1 MGGQPLYLEPRL
13 ESRLRSLV
21 NSPELLHTLTD
32 ALGSPL
38 NVLVPDQLADNLARF
53 RSVYGTHH
61 LCGQVFLA
69 HKANRSS
76 ALLRRLAATDAG
88 VDVASLGEL
97 QHALGAGL
105 TPDRITATG
114 PKNPEFLWLAA
125 RTSVTVSL
133 DTRGEL
139 EQLAT
144 LVRTHALPRTRV
156 LLRLSG
162 FEGSGVR
169 VLTRPSRFGTA
180 VRETAPL
187 LDAVERHA
195 DVLDLVGVAYHLDTT
210 GLTEKALALEG
221 CLRVLEECRSRGLRP
236 RAVDI
241 GGGFGVNYLADG
253 GQWERY
259 TTALT
264 EAVMGIRPPLTY
276 GGHGYG
282 LRNEAG
288 TLRGALGLYPAHRPV
303 AAAGYLDE
311 LLSQPAASLG
321 GRPLAALLLEHL
333 YDLHT
338 EPGRALLDQCGLT
351 LAKVLE
357 VRDQEAGGPL
367 HIRLAAKADDVALED
382 HGVLMDPVV
391 VPRDPANGGGTAIG
405 GGPGTRIATGTA
417 AGSGTGIGT
426 GAGTEVHAVTPA
438 DSASATASEPIAAYL
453 FGNLCLESDLITRR
467 TVFLP
472 RRPAPGDLLAFANTA
487 GYCMDFHTTR
497 AQHQPVARKV
507 AAWQEGGRW
516 RWCLDDQ
523 YWPTTPVGGAQ

>member
-13 ESRLRSLV
+13 KSRLRSLLH
-21 NSPELLHTLTD
+21 SPELLHTLTD

-38 NVLVPDQLADNLARF
+38 NVVVPDQLADNLDQF
-53 RSVYGTHH
+53 RSVYGAHH
-61 LCGQVFLA
+61 LSGQVFLA
-69 HKANRSS
+69 HKANRSA

-88 VDVASLGEL
+88 VDVASLEEL

-133 DTRGEL
+133 DSRGEL

-144 LVRTHALPRTRV
+144 LVRKHALPRTRI

-162 FEGSGVR
+162 FEASGVR
-169 VLTRPSRFGTA
+169 VLSRRSRFGTA
-180 VRETAPL
+180 VRESDAL
-187 LDAVERHA
+187 LETVERHG
-195 DVLDLVGVAYHLDTT
+195 DVVDLVGVAYHLDTT
-210 GLTEKALALEG
+210 SLTEKATALES

-259 TTALT
+259 TTELT
-264 EAVMGIRPPLTY
+264 QAVLGTRPPLTY

-288 TLRGALGLYPAHRPV
+288 TLRGTLGLYPAHRPV
-303 AAAGYLDE
+303 AGARYLDE
-311 LLSQPAASLG
+311 LLSHPAASLD

-351 LAKVLE
+351 LTKVLE

-367 HIRLAAKADDVALED
+367 LVRLAAKADDVALEE
-382 HGVLMDPVV
+382 HGVLMDPLV
-391 VPRDPANGGGTAIG
+391 VPRDLTSTDTGT
-405 GGPGTRIATGTA
+405 GPGTATGT
-417 AGSGTGIGT
+417 GPGTATGT
-426 GAGTEVHAVTPA
+426 DAETEPVAVH
-438 DSASATASEPIAAYL
+438 L
-453 FGNLCLESDLITRR
+453 FGSRCLEADLITRR

-472 RRPAPGDLLAFANTA
+472 RRPEPGDLLAFVNTA
-487 GYCMDFHTTR
+487 GYCMDFHATR

-507 AAWQEGGRW
+507 AAWQEGDTW

>member
-13 ESRLRSLV
+13 ETRLRALLA
-21 NSPELLHTLTD
+21 SPGLLHTLTD

-38 NVLVPDQLADNLARF
+38 NLVVPDQLADNVQRF

-61 LCGQVFLA
+61 LAGQVFLA
-69 HKANRSS
+69 HKATRSS

-144 LVRTHALPRTRV
+144 LVRKHTLPRTRV

-162 FEGSGVR
+162 FETSGVR
-169 VLTRPSRFGTA
+169 VLSRRSRFGTGMGE
-180 VRETAPL
+180 VDPL
-187 LDAVERHA
+187 LDTVERHA
-195 DVLDLVGVAYHLDTT
+195 DVVDLVGVAYHLDTT
-210 GLTEKALALEG
+210 SLTEKATALEG

-236 RAVDI
+236 RAVDV
-241 GGGFGVNYLADG
+241 GGGFGVDYLADG

-259 TTALT
+259 TTELT
-264 EAVMGIRPPLTY
+264 EAVLGTRPPLTY

-282 LRNEAG
+282 LRNEGG
-288 TLRGALGLYPAHRPV
+288 TLRGRLGLYPAHRPV
-303 AAAGYLDE
+303 AGARYLDE
-311 LLSQPAASLG
+311 LLSHPAASLG

-351 LAKVLE
+351 LTRVLE
-357 VRDQEAGGPL
+357 VRDQDAGGPL
-367 HIRLAAKADDVALED
+367 LVRLAAKADDVALEE

-391 VPRDPANGGGTAIG
+391 VPREPAG
-405 GGPGTRIATGTA
+405 TGT
-417 AGSGTGIGT
+417 
-426 GAGTEVHAVTPA
+426 GTEPVAVH
-438 DSASATASEPIAAYL
+438 L
-453 FGNLCLESDLITRR
+453 FGSLCLESDLITRR

-472 RRPAPGDLLAFANTA
+472 RRPEPGDLLAFANTA
-487 GYCMDFHTTR
+487 GYCMDFHATR
-497 AQHQPVARKV
+497 AQHQPAARKV
-507 AAWQEGGRW
+507 AAWQEGGAW

>member
-21 NSPELLHTLTD
+21 HSPELLHTLTD

-53 RSVYGTHH
+53 RAVYGTHH
-61 LCGQVFLA
+61 LSGQVFLA

-76 ALLRRLAATDAG
+76 ALLRSLAATDAG

-133 DTRGEL
+133 DTRDEL

-144 LVRTHALPRTRV
+144 LVRGHGLPRTRV

-162 FEGSGVR
+162 FEASGVR
-169 VLTRPSRFGTA
+169 VLTRRSRFGTA
-180 VRETAPL
+180 VRETAL
-187 LDAVERHA
+187 LVEAVERHA
-195 DVLDLVGVAYHLDTT
+195 DVLDVVGVAYHLDTT
-210 GLTEKALALEG
+210 SLSEKALALEG

-264 EAVMGIRPPLTY
+264 EAVMGIRPPLTH

-311 LLSQPAASLG
+311 LLRLPAASLG
-321 GRPLAALLLEHL
+321 GRTLAALLLDHL
-333 YDLHT
+333 YDLHI

-351 LAKVLE
+351 LTKVLE
-357 VRDQEAGGPL
+357 VRDDEAGGPL

-391 VPRDPANGGGTAIG
+391 VPRHPMNADVTGTGPGADI
-405 GGPGTRIATGTA
+405 GPGTTTGSETGT
-417 AGSGTGIGT
+417 
-426 GAGTEVHAVTPA
+426 
-438 DSASATASEPIAAYL
+438 EPVAAYL
-453 FGNLCLESDLITRR
+453 FGNLCLEADLITRR

-472 RRPAPGDLLAFANTA
+472 HRPAPGDLLAFANTA

-497 AQHQPVARKV
+497 AQHQPAGRKV
-507 AAWQEGGRW
+507 AAWQEGDRW

>member
-13 ESRLRSLV
+13 EARLRSLLD
-21 NSPELLHTLTD
+21 SPDLLHTLAD

-38 NVLVPDQLADNLARF
+38 NLVVPDQLADNLQQF
-53 RSVYGTHH
+53 RSVYGKHH
-61 LCGQVFLA
+61 LVGQVFLA

-88 VDVASLGEL
+88 VDVASLEEL

-139 EQLAT
+139 DQLAT
-144 LVRTHALPRTRV
+144 LVRKYALPRVRI

-162 FEGSGVR
+162 FEASGVR
-169 VLTRPSRFGTA
+169 VLSRRSRFGTP
-180 VRETAPL
+180 VGELDPL
-187 LDAVERHA
+187 LEAVERHA
-195 DVLDLVGVAYHLDTT
+195 DVADLVGVAYHLDTT
-210 GLTEKALALEG
+210 SLTEKATALEG

-259 TTALT
+259 TTELT
-264 EAVMGIRPPLTY
+264 EAVLGTRPPLTY

-282 LRNEAG
+282 LRSEAG
-288 TLRGALGLYPAHRPV
+288 TVRGTLGLYPAHRPV
-303 AAAGYLDE
+303 AGAHYLDE
-311 LLSQPAASLG
+311 LLAHPAASFD

-351 LAKVLE
+351 LTKVLE
-357 VRDQEAGGPL
+357 VRDQEAGGPPAQDREAGGPL
-367 HIRLAAKADDVALED
+367 AVRLAAKADDVALEE

-391 VPRDPANGGGTAIG
+391 VPRNPAGAGV
-405 GGPGTRIATGTA
+405 GPATGTA
-417 AGSGTGIGT
+417 PVA
-426 GAGTEVHAVTPA
+426 VH
-438 DSASATASEPIAAYL
+438 L
-453 FGNLCLESDLITRR
+453 FGSRCLESDLITRR

-472 RRPAPGDLLAFANTA
+472 RRPEPGDLLVFANTA
-487 GYCMDFHTTR
+487 GYCMDFHATR

-507 AAWQEGGRW
+507 AAWQEGDTW

>member
-13 ESRLRSLV
+13 EPRLRSLLDA
-21 NSPELLHTLTD
+21 PALLHTLTD

-38 NVLVPDQLADNLARF
+38 NMVVPDQLADNLQQF

-61 LCGQVFLA
+61 LSGQVYFA

-88 VDVASLGEL
+88 VDVASLAEL

-105 TPDRITATG
+105 TPDRIAATG

-144 LVRTHALPRTRV
+144 LVRKHALPRVRI

-162 FEGSGVR
+162 FEASGVR
-169 VLTRPSRFGTA
+169 VLSRRSRFGTA
-180 VRETAPL
+180 VGESGPL
-187 LDAVERHA
+187 LEDVERHA
-195 DVLDLVGVAYHLDTT
+195 DVVDLVGVAYHLDTT
-210 GLTEKALALEG
+210 SLTEKATALEG

-241 GGGFGVNYLADG
+241 GGGFGVNYLAHG
-253 GQWERY
+253 GQWEQY
-259 TTALT
+259 TTGLT
-264 EAVMGIRPPLTY
+264 EAVLGSRPPLTY

-288 TLRGALGLYPAHRPV
+288 TLRGTLGLYPAHRPV
-303 AAAGYLDE
+303 AGARYLDE
-311 LLSQPAASLG
+311 LLSHPAASLG

-351 LAKVLE
+351 LTKVLE
-357 VRDQEAGGPL
+357 VRGQESGGPL
-367 HIRLAAKADDVALED
+367 LVRLAAKADDVALEE

-391 VPRDPANGGGTAIG
+391 VPRHP
-405 GGPGTRIATGTA
+405 P
-417 AGSGTGIGT
+417 GT
-426 GAGTEVHAVTPA
+426 GADVGAGPDAGAEPVAVH
-438 DSASATASEPIAAYL
+438 L
-453 FGNLCLESDLITRR
+453 FGSLCLESDLITRR

-472 RRPAPGDLLAFANTA
+472 RRPEPGDLLAFANTA
-487 GYCMDFHTTR
+487 GYCMDFHATR
-497 AQHQPVARKV
+497 AQHQPSARKV
-507 AAWQEGGRW
+507 AAWQEGDTW